1 MDPDDSEDP
10 YVSDDGVLDLE
21 EGENQVLK
29 NIF

>member
-21 EGENQVLK
+21 EGEDQSRSY
-29 NIF
+29 